1 MESILILTEGISER
15 INNYIETHDDDE
27 HHLHIYSDFVSS
39 SEGNLFYALG
49 EVFLNILDNF
59 NINDHYY

>member
-1 MESILILTEGISER
+1 MEPILILTEGISDQ

-27 HHLHIYSDFVSS
+27 HHLHIYNDFVSS

-49 EVFLNILDNF
+49 EVFLNILDVLK
-59 NINDHYY
+59 IEDH